1 MQTREDT
8 RITKTKTKLTAA
20 FKALLSEKSFEEISI
35 NEICL
40 AADVRRATFYNH
52 FSDKYAFLKSF
63 VGSLRLDFDRRLPSR
78 KKPGASS
85 DYYVEYIRGI
95 VNFFIEN
102 EKIAKNALE
111 SDVLPSLMEVI
122 KEKNYEDTLDRLKQS
137 VREGMTLPASVEI
150 TASMMTGA
158 VANTLL
164 AWFKGGKE
172 KPVEDLICE
181 ISAVIA
187 KLQN

>member
-1 MQTREDT
+1 MQKKEDT
-8 RITKTKTKLTAA
+8 RITKTNSKLIAA
-20 FKALLSEKSFEEISI
+20 FRRLLAEKSFEEISI

-52 FSDKYAFLKSF
+52 FSDKYAFLKYF
-63 VGSLRLDFDRRLPSR
+63 VGTLRLNFDQRLPNR

-85 DYYVEYIRGI
+85 DYYVEYIRAL
-95 VNFFIEN
+95 VNFLTEN
-102 EKIAKNALE
+102 EKIVKNALS
-111 SDVLPSLMEVI
+111 SDVLPTLMEVI
-122 KEKNYEDTLDRLKQS
+122 KEKNYEDTIDRLNQS
-137 VREGMTLPASVEI
+137 VSEGMKLPASVEI

-164 AWFKGGKE
+164 SWFKDGKQM
-172 KPVEDLICE
+172 PVETLIAE